1 MNADRIIVLITTP
14 DLESAQRIAS
24 HLVERQLAACVNI
37 LPQVQ
42 SIFRWQGSVQQAHEV
57 LLIVKTRLELLDQQV
72 IPAVKT
78 IHPYQVPEI
87 LALPILGGADDYLDW
102 LDQSVQIK

>member
-1 MNADRIIVLITTP
+1 MNTDRVIVLITTP
-14 DLESAQRIAS
+14 DLESAQRIAN
-24 HLVERQLAACVNI
+24 HLVEKQLAACVNI

-42 SIFRWQGSVQQAHEV
+42 SIFRWQGAVQQEHEV
-57 LLIVKTRLELLDQQV
+57 LLIVKTRVELLDQQV
-72 IPAVKT
+72 IPAVKA

-87 LALPILGGADDYLDW
+87 IALPILGGAADYLDW